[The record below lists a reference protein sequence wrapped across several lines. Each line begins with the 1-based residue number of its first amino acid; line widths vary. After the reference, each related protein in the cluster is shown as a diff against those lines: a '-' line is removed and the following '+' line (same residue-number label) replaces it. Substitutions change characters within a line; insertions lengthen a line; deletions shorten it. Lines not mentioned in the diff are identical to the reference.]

1 MAGKSIRLF
10 LVDGTANGLVTAELM
25 NWTGH
30 LLVSPRSA
38 LGQALSR
45 EEAAKTGIYI
55 LSGQDPER
63 PSQTRIYVGEGDNVG
78 DRLRSHAK
86 DESKDFWTK
95 ACVVTSKDANLTK
108 AHARHLEHR
117 LVQLA
122 LTANRASVA
131 NGNEPREKLL
141 PEADLSDMEVFINN
155 LQAILPAVGFDFF
168 QVRSQ
173 VAPSPGA
180 NDLDKVPSTSEVIE
194 LSLTHR
200 SGIKATAIEVGGDII
215 VQKGSQVQPPA
226 DYATNQYGDLRDQLI
241 KDGVID
247 AATMRFAKDFRFS
260 SPSAAA
266 AVIIGRNANGRRN
279 WKLPNGMSLKD
290 WQDRQLG

>member
-1 MAGKSIRLF
+1 MAGKTIRLF
-10 LVDGTANGLVTAELM
+10 LVDGTANSLITAELM

-30 LLVSPRSA
+30 ILVTSRSS
-38 LGQALSR
+38 LGQALGR
-45 EEAAKTGIYI
+45 EEADRTGIYV

-63 PSQTRIYVGEGDNVG
+63 PSQTRIYIGEGDNVG
-78 DRLRSHAK
+78 ARLRMHAR
-86 DESKDFWTK
+86 DENKDFWTK
-95 ACVVTSKDANLTK
+95 ACVITSKDANLTK
-108 AHARHLEHR
+108 AHVRHLEHR

-141 PEADLSDMEVFINN
+141 PEADLSDMEVFIAN

-168 QVRSQ
+168 QVRANPAVLPTGSFD
-173 VAPSPGA
+173 ARSEPS
-180 NDLDKVPSTSEVIE
+180 NVTE
-194 LSLTHR
+194 LRLTHR
-200 SGIKATAIEVGGDII
+200 SGVEATAIEVGGDII
-215 VQKGSQVQPPA
+215 VQKGSSVQPPT
-226 DYATNQYGDLRDQLI
+226 DYATNQYADLRDQLF

-247 AATMRFAKDFRFS
+247 GDEMRFTKDYKFS

-279 WKLPNGMSLKD
+279 WKLPSGESLKD
-290 WQDRQLG
+290 WQDRQLE

>member
-1 MAGKSIRLF
+1 MAGKTIRLF
-10 LVDGTANGLVTAELM
+10 LVDGTANSLITAELM

-30 LLVSPRSA
+30 ILVTSRSS
-38 LGQALSR
+38 LGQALGR
-45 EEAAKTGIYI
+45 EEADRTGIYV

-63 PSQTRIYVGEGDNVG
+63 PSQTRIYIGEGDNVG
-78 DRLRSHAK
+78 ARLRMHAR
-86 DESKDFWTK
+86 DENKDFWTK
-95 ACVVTSKDANLTK
+95 ACVITSKDANLTK
-108 AHARHLEHR
+108 AHVRHLEHR

-141 PEADLSDMEVFINN
+141 PEADLSDMEVFIAN

-168 QVRSQ
+168 QVRANPPVLPTGSFD
-173 VAPSPGA
+173 ARSEPS
-180 NDLDKVPSTSEVIE
+180 NVTE
-194 LSLTHR
+194 LRLTHR
-200 SGIKATAIEVGGDII
+200 SGVEATAIEVGGDII
-215 VQKGSQVQPPA
+215 VQKGSSVQPPT
-226 DYATNQYGDLRDQLI
+226 DYATNQYADLRDQLF

-247 AATMRFAKDFRFS
+247 GDEMRFTKDYKFS

-279 WKLPNGMSLKD
+279 WKLPSGESLKD
-290 WQDRQLG
+290 WQDRQLD

>member
-1 MAGKSIRLF
+1 MAGKTIRLF
-10 LVDGTANGLVTAELM
+10 LVDGTANSLITAELM

-30 LLVSPRSA
+30 ILVTSRSS
-38 LGQALSR
+38 LGQALGR
-45 EEAAKTGIYI
+45 EEADRTGIYV

-63 PSQTRIYVGEGDNVG
+63 PSQTRIYIGEGDNVG
-78 DRLRSHAK
+78 ARLRMHAR
-86 DESKDFWTK
+86 DENKDFWTK
-95 ACVVTSKDANLTK
+95 ACVITSKDANLTK
-108 AHARHLEHR
+108 AHVRHLEHR

-141 PEADLSDMEVFINN
+141 PEADLSDMEVFIAN

-168 QVRSQ
+168 QVRANPAVLPTGSFD
-173 VAPSPGA
+173 VRSEPS
-180 NDLDKVPSTSEVIE
+180 NVTE
-194 LSLTHR
+194 LRLTHR
-200 SGIKATAIEVGGDII
+200 SGVEATAIEVGGDII
-215 VQKGSQVQPPA
+215 VQKGSSVQPPT
-226 DYATNQYGDLRDQLI
+226 DYATNQYADLRDQLF

-247 AATMRFAKDFRFS
+247 GDEMRFTKDYKFS

-279 WKLPNGMSLKD
+279 WKLPSGESLKD
-290 WQDRQLG
+290 WQDRQLD

>member
-1 MAGKSIRLF
+1 MAGKTIRLF
-10 LVDGTANGLVTAELM
+10 LVDGTANSLITAELM

-30 LLVSPRSA
+30 ILVTSRSS
-38 LGQALSR
+38 LGQALGR
-45 EEAAKTGIYI
+45 EEADRTGIYV

-63 PSQTRIYVGEGDNVG
+63 PSQTRIYIGEGDNVG
-78 DRLRSHAK
+78 ARLRMHAR
-86 DESKDFWTK
+86 DENKDFWTK
-95 ACVVTSKDANLTK
+95 ACVITSKDANLTK
-108 AHARHLEHR
+108 AHVRHLEHR

-141 PEADLSDMEVFINN
+141 PEADLSDMEVFIAN

-168 QVRSQ
+168 QVRANPAVLPTGSFD
-173 VAPSPGA
+173 ARSEPS
-180 NDLDKVPSTSEVIE
+180 NVTE
-194 LSLTHR
+194 LRLTHR
-200 SGIKATAIEVGGDII
+200 SGIEATAIEVGGDII
-215 VQKGSQVQPPA
+215 VQKGSSVQPPT
-226 DYATNQYGDLRDQLI
+226 DYATNQYADLRDQLF

-247 AATMRFAKDFRFS
+247 GDEMRFTKDYKFS

-279 WKLPNGMSLKD
+279 WKLPSGESLKD
-290 WQDRQLG
+290 WQDRQLD

>member
-1 MAGKSIRLF
+1 MAGKTIRLF

-30 LLVSPRSA
+30 LLVSPRSS
-38 LGQALSR
+38 LGQALAR
-45 EEAAKTGIYI
+45 EEAGRTGIYI
-55 LSGQDPER
+55 LSGQDTER
-63 PSQTRIYVGEGDNVG
+63 PSQTKIYIGEGDNVG

-86 DESKDFWTK
+86 DENKDFWTK

-122 LTANRASVA
+122 LIANRASVA

-141 PEADLSDMEVFINN
+141 PEADLSDMEVFITN

-168 QVRSQ
+168 QLRHTPAASLPVGDGGILQPR
-173 VAPSPGA
+173 
-180 NDLDKVPSTSEVIE
+180 LDVIE
-194 LSLTHR
+194 LALNHR

-247 AATMRFAKDFRFS
+247 KDDMKFTKDYRFS

-279 WKLPNGMSLKD
+279 WKLPSGESLKD
-290 WQDRQLG
+290 WQDRQLD

>member
-1 MAGKSIRLF
+1 MAGKTIRLF
-10 LVDGTANGLVTAELM
+10 LVDGTANSLITAELM

-30 LLVSPRSA
+30 ILVTSRSS
-38 LGQALSR
+38 LGQALGR
-45 EEAAKTGIYI
+45 EEADRTGIYV

-63 PSQTRIYVGEGDNVG
+63 PSQTRIYIGEGDNVG
-78 DRLRSHAK
+78 ARLRMHAR
-86 DESKDFWTK
+86 DENKDFWTK
-95 ACVVTSKDANLTK
+95 ACVITSKDANLTK
-108 AHARHLEHR
+108 ANVRHLEHR

-141 PEADLSDMEVFINN
+141 PEADLSDMEVFIAN

-168 QVRSQ
+168 QVRANPAVLPTGSFD
-173 VAPSPGA
+173 ARSEPS
-180 NDLDKVPSTSEVIE
+180 NVTE
-194 LSLTHR
+194 LRLTHR
-200 SGIKATAIEVGGDII
+200 SGVEATAIEVGGDII
-215 VQKGSQVQPPA
+215 VQKGSSVQPPT
-226 DYATNQYGDLRDQLI
+226 DYATNQYADLRDQLF

-247 AATMRFAKDFRFS
+247 GDEMRFTKDYKFS

-279 WKLPNGMSLKD
+279 WKLPSGESLKD
-290 WQDRQLG
+290 WQDRQLD

>member
-1 MAGKSIRLF
+1 MAGKTIRLF
-10 LVDGTANGLVTAELM
+10 LVDGTANSLITAELM

-30 LLVSPRSA
+30 ILVASRSS
-38 LGQALSR
+38 LGQALGR
-45 EEAAKTGIYI
+45 EEADRTGIYV

-63 PSQTRIYVGEGDNVG
+63 PSQTRIYIGEGDNVG
-78 DRLRSHAK
+78 ARLRMHAR
-86 DESKDFWTK
+86 DENKDFWTK
-95 ACVVTSKDANLTK
+95 ACVITSKDANLTK
-108 AHARHLEHR
+108 AHVRHLEHR

-141 PEADLSDMEVFINN
+141 PEADLSDMEVFIAN

-168 QVRSQ
+168 QVRANPAVLPTGSFD
-173 VAPSPGA
+173 ARSEPS
-180 NDLDKVPSTSEVIE
+180 NVTE
-194 LSLTHR
+194 LRLTHR
-200 SGIKATAIEVGGDII
+200 SGVEATAIEVGGDII
-215 VQKGSQVQPPA
+215 VQKGSSVQPPT
-226 DYATNQYGDLRDQLI
+226 DYATNQYADLRDQLF

-247 AATMRFAKDFRFS
+247 GDEMRFTKDYKFS

-279 WKLPNGMSLKD
+279 WKLPSGESLKD
-290 WQDRQLG
+290 WQDRQLE

>member
-1 MAGKSIRLF
+1 MAGKTIRLF
-10 LVDGTANGLVTAELM
+10 LVDGTANSLITAELM

-30 LLVSPRSA
+30 ILVTSRSS
-38 LGQALSR
+38 LGQALGR
-45 EEAAKTGIYI
+45 EEADRTGIYV

-63 PSQTRIYVGEGDNVG
+63 PSQTRIYIGEGDNVG
-78 DRLRSHAK
+78 ARLRMHAR
-86 DESKDFWTK
+86 DENKDFWTK
-95 ACVVTSKDANLTK
+95 ACVITSKDANLTK
-108 AHARHLEHR
+108 AHVRHLEHR

-141 PEADLSDMEVFINN
+141 PEADLSDMEVFIAN

-168 QVRSQ
+168 QVRANPAVLPTGSFD
-173 VAPSPGA
+173 ARSEPS
-180 NDLDKVPSTSEVIE
+180 NVTE
-194 LSLTHR
+194 LRLTHR
-200 SGIKATAIEVGGDII
+200 SGVEATAIEVGGDII
-215 VQKGSQVQPPA
+215 VQKGSSVQPPT
-226 DYATNQYGDLRDQLI
+226 DYATNQYADLRDQLF

-247 AATMRFAKDFRFS
+247 GDEMKFTKDYKFS

-279 WKLPNGMSLKD
+279 WKLPSGESLKD
-290 WQDRQLG
+290 WQDRQLD

>member
-1 MAGKSIRLF
+1 MAGKTIRLF
-10 LVDGTANGLVTAELM
+10 LVDGTANSLITAELM

-30 LLVSPRSA
+30 ILVTSRSS
-38 LGQALSR
+38 LGQALGR
-45 EEAAKTGIYI
+45 EEADRTGIYV

-63 PSQTRIYVGEGDNVG
+63 PSQTRIYIGEGDNVG
-78 DRLRSHAK
+78 ARLRMHAR
-86 DESKDFWTK
+86 DENKDFWTK
-95 ACVVTSKDANLTK
+95 ACVITSKDANLTK
-108 AHARHLEHR
+108 AHVRHLEHR

-141 PEADLSDMEVFINN
+141 PEADLSDMEVFIAN

-168 QVRSQ
+168 QVRANPAVLPTGSFD
-173 VAPSPGA
+173 ARSEPS
-180 NDLDKVPSTSEVIE
+180 NVTE
-194 LSLTHR
+194 LRLTHR
-200 SGIKATAIEVGGDII
+200 SGVEATAIEVGGDII
-215 VQKGSQVQPPA
+215 VQKGSSVQPPT
-226 DYATNQYGDLRDQLI
+226 DYATNQYADLRDQLF

-247 AATMRFAKDFRFS
+247 GDEMRFTKDYKFS

-279 WKLPNGMSLKD
+279 WKLPSGESLKD
-290 WQDRQLG
+290 WQDRQLD

>member
-1 MAGKSIRLF
+1 MAGKTIRLF
-10 LVDGTANGLVTAELM
+10 LVDGTTNSLITAELM

-30 LLVSPRSA
+30 ILVTSRSS
-38 LGQALSR
+38 LGQALGR
-45 EEAAKTGIYI
+45 EEADRTGIYV

-63 PSQTRIYVGEGDNVG
+63 PSQTRIYIGEGDNVG
-78 DRLRSHAK
+78 ARLRMHAR
-86 DESKDFWTK
+86 DENKDFWTK
-95 ACVVTSKDANLTK
+95 ACVITSKDANLTK
-108 AHARHLEHR
+108 AHVRHLEHR

-141 PEADLSDMEVFINN
+141 PEADLSDMEVFIAN

-168 QVRSQ
+168 QVRANPAVLPTGSFD
-173 VAPSPGA
+173 ARSEPS
-180 NDLDKVPSTSEVIE
+180 NVTE
-194 LSLTHR
+194 LRLTHR
-200 SGIKATAIEVGGDII
+200 SGVEATAIEVGGDII
-215 VQKGSQVQPPA
+215 VQKGSSVQPPT
-226 DYATNQYGDLRDQLI
+226 DYATNQYADLRDQLF

-247 AATMRFAKDFRFS
+247 GDEMRFTKDYKFS

-279 WKLPNGMSLKD
+279 WKLPSGESLKD
-290 WQDRQLG
+290 WQDRQLD

>member
-1 MAGKSIRLF
+1 MAGKTIRLF
-10 LVDGTANGLVTAELM
+10 LVDGTANSLITAELM

-30 LLVSPRSA
+30 ILVASRSS
-38 LGQALSR
+38 LGQALGR
-45 EEAAKTGIYI
+45 EEADRTGIYV

-63 PSQTRIYVGEGDNVG
+63 PSQTRIYIGEGDNVG
-78 DRLRSHAK
+78 ARLRMHAR
-86 DESKDFWTK
+86 DENKDFWTK
-95 ACVVTSKDANLTK
+95 ACVITSKDANLTK
-108 AHARHLEHR
+108 AHVRHLEHR

-141 PEADLSDMEVFINN
+141 PEADLSDMEVFIAN

-168 QVRSQ
+168 QVRANPAVLPTGSFD
-173 VAPSPGA
+173 ARSEPS
-180 NDLDKVPSTSEVIE
+180 NVTE
-194 LSLTHR
+194 LRLTHR
-200 SGIKATAIEVGGDII
+200 SGVEATAIEVGGDII
-215 VQKGSQVQPPA
+215 VQKGSSVQPPT
-226 DYATNQYGDLRDQLI
+226 DYATNQYADLRDQLF

-247 AATMRFAKDFRFS
+247 GDEMRFTKDYKFS

-279 WKLPNGMSLKD
+279 WKLPSGESLKD
-290 WQDRQLG
+290 WQDRQLD

>member
-30 LLVSPRSA
+30 LLVSPRST
-38 LGQALSR
+38 LGQALAR
-45 EEAAKTGIYI
+45 EEASKTGIYI

-122 LTANRASVA
+122 LAANRASVA

-141 PEADLSDMEVFINN
+141 PEADLSDMEVFISN

-168 QVRSQ
+168 QLQSQ
-173 VAPSPGA
+173 QVTTRGTNEREDTPP
-180 NDLDKVPSTSEVIE
+180 TSEMLE

-200 SGIKATAIEVGGDII
+200 SGIKAIAIEVAGDII
-215 VQKGSQVQPPA
+215 VRKGSQVQPPA
-226 DYATNQYGDLRDQLI
+226 DYATNQYGDLRDQLL

-247 AATMRFAKDFRFS
+247 ADTMEFTKDYRFN

-279 WKLPNGMSLKD
+279 WKLPTGESLKE
-290 WQDRQLG
+290 WQDRQLD

>member
-30 LLVSPRSA
+30 LLVSPRST
-38 LGQALSR
+38 LGQALAR
-45 EEAAKTGIYI
+45 EEAARTGIYI

-63 PSQTRIYVGEGDNVG
+63 PSQTKIYVGEGDNVG

-122 LTANRASVA
+122 LAANRASVA

-168 QVRSQ
+168 QVRRQ
-173 VAPSPGA
+173 VAPTPSV
-180 NDLDKVPSTSEVIE
+180 NDLGRDPPTPEIIE
-194 LSLTHR
+194 LLLTHR

-247 AATMRFAKDFRFS
+247 AETMMFTKDHRFN

-279 WKLPNGMSLKD
+279 WKLPNGMSLKE